1 MFVGDDEQFYMSQNV
16 GQYITQYTKYQKE
29 VVQNIE
35 DPTFI
40 ETIKTLFQAMKTLLE
55 YSVKYTETYENQLA
69 EQYDEDEAEG

>member
-40 ETIKTLFQAMKTLLE
+40 ETIKTLF
-55 YSVKYTETYENQLA
+55 
-69 EQYDEDEAEG
+69 